1 MDPHETVALL
11 LNRPFNISRCT
22 PLMIFEGYLGSSWAF
37 VGHPLGRV
45 GAVLAHLGPF
55 LAQLGP
61 FWAHIGPVLAHL
73 GPHVACLW
81 PLLALLGP
89 VFAHLGR
96 SRGQGDGPN
105 GLHWGGGGNRF
116 YQFWTPKLGPKI
128 DIFGVIFGVP
138 FLVTGEEVP
147 EASLCQFRLPFWSVF

>member
-1 MDPHETVALL
+1 M
-11 LNRPFNISRCT
+11 FISRCT
-22 PLMIFEGYLGSSWAF
+22 PLMIFEGYLGSSWAS

-89 VFAHLGR
+89 VLAHLGPNL
-96 SRGQGDGPN
+96 SKGDGQN
-105 GLHWGGGGNRF
+105 GLSWGGGDHLF
-116 YQFWTPKLGPKI
+116 YQFRTPKLGPKI
-128 DIFGVIFGVP
+128 DIFGDIFGVP

-147 EASLCQFRLPFWSVF
+147 EASLCRFRVPFWSVF